1 MTEKE
6 ENHRKVVNSELTN
19 DGFRLNSQF
28 SMSQKREQNPSS
40 LGLCRAQ
47 ETSTELILNSQ
58 LKRRVALYVR
68 YLADQYCLGESPRQQ
83 LQVLADLLHES
94 GIETEEVTDHL
105 PDRQYDFLFSIGG
118 DGTLLSAVHLI
129 GSRNIP
135 VLGINFGHLG
145 FLTTA
150 GRDDLDTLVADLLA
164 GRYTVE
170 PRTLLHISLE
180 DEERASGSF
189 DSVAENRKERASGSF
204 YSAAGNNRDA
214 ARRLSTKEEQDGSC
228 PNSQFSI
235 FNSQLKTYALNEVT
249 LHRLDDGTL
258 LHTDLFVD
266 NDFVATYSGDGLIV
280 ATPTGSTAYS
290 LSCGGPILTPNSGC
304 FVVTP
309 IGAHNLTLR
318 PIIVPDSAQLRLVT
332 HQERASEPS
341 LFNLSMDSRRQHL
354 PCGTE
359 IRLSREAFTISLVRL
374 HGQSFFSAIH
384 QKLGWNAAQA
394 RAHEFTH
401 EAEQSGVTEG
411 SAVQSESR
419 SQISV
424 EPK

>member
-170 PRTLLHISLE
+170 PRTLLHISTE
-180 DEERASGSF
+180 VDEAPQLQNSINF
-189 DSVAENRKERASGSF
+189 KTP
-204 YSAAGNNRDA
+204 
-214 ARRLSTKEEQDGSC
+214 STSKFQTE
-228 PNSQFSI
+228 
-235 FNSQLKTYALNEVT
+235 TYALNEVT

-411 SAVQSESR
+411 NAVQARASNVSEANVDYQSHEFTHEAEQSGITEGSAAQSESR
-419 SQISV
+419 SQVSV
-424 EPK
+424 DPK